1 MTVQRTEALLSR
13 LRPAGGDGGDTG
25 EGIGK
30 VEKEIALC
38 QEEIKKVGEK
48 IEEVG
53 EETKTMNVR
62 LLPLENRILAL
73 ETSNQEIP
81 ESLTLQVQSLR
92 DKEAQLREEKKLLIA
107 KEAQL
112 REEKKLLMA
121 KESDESTKLV
131 EENAKLKA
139 EAAGKAY
146 LAPEVLSKERPLK
159 MEDLAWQP
167 SDWQTGNVHQVYVMN
182 TVSAKCPVRLL
193 ILLVLPEWR
202 GH

>member
-13 LRPAGGDGGDTG
+13 LRPAGENVDGTE
-25 EGIGK
+25 EGIGN
-30 VEKEIALC
+30 VEREIALC
-38 QEEIKKVGEK
+38 QEEIKKVGVD
-48 IEEVG
+48 IS
-53 EETKTMNVR
+53 ETNAR
-62 LLPLENRILAL
+62 LLPLEDRIMEL

-159 MEDLAWQP
+159 VEDLAWQP